1 MCDSYL
7 MISLPQVGVRAREG
21 RTGYNPRSSTR
32 IQTIYFMSTISARSE
47 FLAGVKAELP
57 ILVGVLP
64 FGLIYGVLAV
74 DAGLSAVQAQAMSVI
89 VFAGSAQFI
98 MAQLFALGTPASI
111 IVVTAILVNLRHALY
126 SASVAPYV
134 NHLPDRWRLGLAYLL
149 TDEAYAVAINH
160 YQRGGRL
167 RDKHWYFLGA
177 GLALWTT
184 WQLSTAAGIFLGAQ
198 IPASWPLDFFL
209 ALTFIALV
217 IPALEDW
224 AAAAA
229 ALTAGLV
236 SVLAFNMPFKL
247 GLVVAAFVGI
257 ASGMLV
263 EQLGRGQAPVAGGQ
277 PSAFSFQPTTD
288 QPPTTSDQSPAT
300 GDQPPTP
307 DNPSPDA
314 EDDAP

>member
-1 MCDSYL
+1 M
-7 MISLPQVGVRAREG
+7 
-21 RTGYNPRSSTR
+21 STR
-32 IQTIYFMSTISARSE
+32 SARSE
-47 FLAGVKAELP
+47 FFAGVKAELP
-57 ILVGVLP
+57 I
-64 FGLIYGVLAV
+64 
-74 DAGLSAVQAQAMSVI
+74 SAVQAQAMSVI

-160 YQRGGRL
+160 Y
-167 RDKHWYFLGA
+167 
-177 GLALWTT
+177 
-184 WQLSTAAGIFLGAQ
+184 IFLGAQ

-236 SVLAFNMPFKL
+236 SILAFNLPFKL
-247 GLVVAAFVGI
+247 GLVAAALVGI
-257 ASGMLV
+257 AAGMLV
-263 EQLGRGQAPVAGGQ
+263 EEAVSRQPSADSGK
-277 PSAFSFQPTTD
+277 PSAFSFQSSVE
-288 QPPTTSDQSPAT
+288 QPPAKGHEPSAVSDRSPAT
-300 GDQPPTP
+300 SDQPPTP
-307 DNPSPDA
+307 GQPSD
-314 EDDAP
+314 EDQL